1 MKTTLTDLT
10 LVEAQ
15 TYCREL
21 VRKHPRAS
29 ERKQVFSYL
38 LDLFRKDDKKIRKQQ
53 FVNVQLNEFLKSEL
67 ELHSMD
73 FSKTP
78 SLFLA
83 SVLTDAQIIAE
94 MLVDGAEIFLD
105 NRTVVGDVVLG
116 PNVYLQGFSSGS
128 AKTESLV
135 CTARVTGNLTIT
147 GSDCVVK
154 GIEFT
159 NTDHKSIQ
167 FSGSP
172 QNVTFEDCVFDMNG
186 FHEWFVG
193 DGFGGS
199 VTIKN
204 CHVKNIGS
212 HWFFAD
218 FSTASSATPAQKL
231 TNVLVEDCYFDGIS
245 SAITARGIQADP
257 NDSVIY
263 RNNKLRFANQDALM
277 WDVFEIN
284 NTVSAVCTGNEITG
298 LVKIVDDDLSVLQT
312 WSRAGAWSLVFKDN
326 SVSNANYVVKI
337 AMSSTFYSPT
347 HATSEVVQGTGVVSG
362 ADHAVSFVYPWDDPV
377 SNYNPVNVGVYPSP
391 ITVDFPAIT

>member
-10 LVEAQ
+10 LDEAH
-15 TYCREL
+15 TFCREL
-21 VRKHPRAS
+21 LQKHPRGS

-38 LDLFRKDDKKIRKQQ
+38 LDLFRKDDQKIRAQQ

-67 ELHSMD
+67 ALHAMD

-78 SLFLA
+78 SLFVA
-83 SVLTDAQIIAE
+83 STLTDAEIISD
-94 MLVDGAEIFLD
+94 MLVDGAEIFL
-105 NRTVVGDVVLG
+105 NQRTLTGNVVLG

-128 AKTESLV
+128 AKLETLS
-135 CTARVTGNLTIT
+135 CTAKIIGNLTLA
-147 GSDCVVK
+147 GSNCVVK

-159 NTDHKSIQ
+159 NTQHKSIQ
-167 FSGSP
+167 ISGSP
-172 QNVTFEDCVFDMNG
+172 QNVTFEDCVFDMAG
-186 FHEWFVG
+186 FHEWFFG

-212 HWFFAD
+212 FWFFAD
-218 FSTASSATPAQKL
+218 FSTDSSATPSQKL
-231 TNVLVEDCYFDGIS
+231 TNVLIEDCYFDGLS

-263 RNNKLRFANQDALM
+263 RNNKLRFENQDALM

-284 NTVSAVCTGNEITG
+284 NTISAVCTGNQISG

-312 WSRAGAWSLVFKDN
+312 WSRAGDWSLVFKDN
-326 SVSNANYVVKI
+326 SVANANYVVKI

-347 HATSEVVQGTGVVSG
+347 HASSEVKQGSGIISG
-362 ADHAVSFVYPWDDPV
+362 ADHAVSYVYPWDDPIT
-377 SNYNPVNVGVYPSP
+377 NYNPVNVGVFPNP
-391 ITVDFPAIT
+391 ITVDFPSIT